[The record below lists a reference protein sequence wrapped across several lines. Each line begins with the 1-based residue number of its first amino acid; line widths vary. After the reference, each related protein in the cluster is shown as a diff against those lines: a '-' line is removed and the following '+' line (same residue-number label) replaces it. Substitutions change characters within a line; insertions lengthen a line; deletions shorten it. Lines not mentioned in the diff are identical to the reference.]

1 MKPPEPFSPYDGN
14 VMDRVGNY
22 VLINGRWLLEVPPID
37 ESSLGAIAEL
47 ICGSSAGG
55 GGGYTSPGPYR
66 SMNDIHAFFRRAGVT
81 PQGQSETR
89 KWFVLESL
97 QSTNGKN
104 DLERILLR
112 LASPKEYPG
121 YSDTAQQV
129 LGYLN
134 NILQVEGLQVD
145 VHGVDPYLLERKAS
159 APDPKAKEMAVAS
172 PPDFDEIVGDEVL
185 AKVLLFRWQEV
196 QKCVQAEAYLSAVVM
211 MGSVLEGVLL
221 HKFEKNLEIGN
232 RARNSPQDKKTGKPK
247 PVKDWGLSAMIDVAH
262 EVGWLEG
269 DVKRFSH
276 ALRESR
282 NLIHPYV
289 QRQLG
294 DVPTQHT
301 CSICW
306 EVVRAAITELSRM
319 A

>member
-1 MKPPEPFSPYDGN
+1 MKPPERFSPDDQE
-14 VMDRVGNY
+14 VIDRVGNY
-22 VLINGRWLLEVPPID
+22 VFIDGLWVLRVPPID
-37 ESSLGAIAEL
+37 ESSLEAVAEL
-47 ICGSSAGG
+47 ICGSGGG
-55 GGGYTSPGPYR
+55 GGGYTSPGSYR
-66 SMNDIHAFFRRAGVT
+66 SMSDINAFFQRAGVT
-81 PQGQSETR
+81 PQGESGTR

-97 QSTNGKN
+97 LSINGMN
-104 DLERILLR
+104 ELERVLLR
-112 LASPKEYPG
+112 LASPKEYRG
-121 YSDTAQQV
+121 DATTAQKV

-134 NILQVEGLQVD
+134 NILQVEGLKVD
-145 VHGVDPYLLERKAS
+145 LLGVEPQLGECQAS
-159 APDPKAKEMAVAS
+159 APVPEPEEAVAEA
-172 PPDFDEIVGDEVL
+172 PPDFHKAVQDGAL
-185 AKVLLFRWQEV
+185 AEGLVFRWKEAQR
-196 QKCVQAEAYLSAVVM
+196 CVQAEAYLSAVVM